1 MANKVEDAASMITEV
16 KEWFVV
22 EVYERDF
29 SENQYQGSVL
39 WGIVVNDETTRF
51 SPNDYVCSSL
61 IKTISQD
68 ENQIFTKSGSA
79 YLLLGDGNKTQ
90 IYLNEF
96 PLLRKGFSP
105 VEIKVIRTAGFN
117 T

>member
-1 MANKVEDAASMITEV
+1 MITEV

-29 SENQYQGSVL
+29 SENQSQGSVL
-39 WGIVVNDETTRF
+39 WGVVVNDETTRF
-51 SPNDYVCSSL
+51 SPGDYVCSSL
-61 IKTISQD
+61 IKTISQNK
-68 ENQIFTKSGSA
+68 NQVFTKSGST
-79 YLLLGDGNKTQ
+79 YLLLGAGNEAQ
-90 IYLNEF
+90 IFLNEF

-105 VEIKVIRTAGFN
+105 VEIKRVRAAGVK